1 MDTWHVLGAGSLG
14 ILWATRLA
22 RAGLPIRL
30 ILRNSERLTDYQNAD
45 GLQLT
50 ENGQTH
56 LYRIPAELAQA
67 DTPIR
72 RLLVACKAYDAEN
85 AVAQVAGRLA
95 ASCEILLLQNGLGS
109 QQAVASRWPAARCLF
124 VSSTEGAYRQDGFHA
139 TFAGQGQNWLGDPN
153 DSTAPA
159 WLNDLAEASIPHQW
173 TADIMGRLWHKLAL
187 NCAINP
193 LTVLHDCRNGELI
206 VHPQTLDAL
215 CGELA
220 ALLVANGYHELAAG
234 LKDDVRRVI
243 EATAA
248 NYSSMHQDVRAGRR
262 TEIAYLLGHACRT
275 AALIGLEV
283 PHLDAL
289 HQRLQTLLTERGLP
303 KD

>member
-1 MDTWHVLGAGSLG
+1 MITWHVLGAGSLG
-14 ILWATRLA
+14 ILWASRLA
-22 RAGLPIRL
+22 RAGLPVQL
-30 ILRNSERLTDYQNAD
+30 ILRNPQRLADYRNAG
-45 GLQLT
+45 GLRLT

-56 LYRIPAELAQA
+56 LYRIPAELAQM

-85 AVAQVAGRLA
+85 AVAQVAGRLT
-95 ASCEILLLQNGLGS
+95 ASSEILLLQNGLGS
-109 QQAVASRWPAARCLF
+109 QQAVASRWPAARCIF

-139 TFAGQGQNWLGDPN
+139 TFAGFGQNWLGDPG
-153 DSTAPA
+153 DSAPPA
-159 WLNDLAEASIPHQW
+159 WLEDLAKASIPHQW
-173 TADIMGRLWHKLAL
+173 TADIMARLWHKLAL

-193 LTVLHDCRNGELI
+193 LTVLHDCRNGELLAQ
-206 VHPQTLDAL
+206 PQALDTL

-220 ALLVANGYHELAAG
+220 ALLVANGYSELAAG
-234 LKDDVRRVI
+234 LAADVRSVI
-243 EATAA
+243 QATAA
-248 NYSSMHQDVRAGRR
+248 NYSSMHQDVHAGRR
-262 TEIAYLLGHACRT
+262 TEITYLLGHACRT
-275 AALIGLEV
+275 AALIGLQV